1 MIYIKNFVMIIE
13 EENPQTTCHKL
24 FEDMIGNHMQFES
37 PIEDENGNPTKKTL
51 YTMISPQVEKA

>member
-1 MIYIKNFVMIIE
+1 MIIE

>member
-1 MIYIKNFVMIIE
+1 MIIE

-37 PIEDENGNPTKKTL
+37 PIEDENGNPTKKPII
-51 YTMISPQVEKA
+51 YNDISTQVEKA

>member
-1 MIYIKNFVMIIE
+1 MFIG
-13 EENPQTTCHKL
+13 EENPQTTCNKL

-37 PIEDENGNPTKKTL
+37 PIEDGNGNPTKNPL